1 MKTDLES
8 AYGAKLRQCNKE
20 ALITV
25 AALAAT
31 VVVWAVC
38 GFGLSGIDARVMG
51 VPVWVVGGCIGTWA
65 FAIAASAVLAK
76 SFFKD
81 FDVEEAG
88 NADAE
93 SSRATAASQ
102 GGERR

>member
-20 ALITV
+20 ALITLV
-25 AALAAT
+25 ALAAT

-38 GFGLSGIDARVMG
+38 GFGLAGIDARVMG
-51 VPVWVVGGCIGTWA
+51 IPVWVVGGCVGTWV
-65 FAIAASAVLAK
+65 FAIVVSVVLAK

-81 FDVEEAG
+81 FDVTEA
-88 NADAE
+88 DSAE
-93 SSRATAASQ
+93 SSPASTAAQ
-102 GGERR
+102 GGER

>member
-20 ALITV
+20 ALITIV
-25 AALAAT
+25 ALAAT

-38 GFGLSGIDARVMG
+38 GFGLAGIDAKVMG
-51 VPVWVVGGCIGTWA
+51 VPVWVVSGCVGTWV
-65 FAIAASAVLAK
+65 FAIIVSVILAK

-81 FDVEEAG
+81 FDVEEVDAAEHAPAVGAG
-88 NADAE
+88 E
-93 SSRATAASQ
+93 
-102 GGERR
+102 GGER